1 MFYALLILFLI
12 IFDQLSKYFVVENF
26 SHGETLSF
34 FEGVFHLTYVQ
45 NRGIA
50 FGMFQNSV
58 KLVSILTII
67 IIIGIGI
74 HIGKELKN
82 SRKIEKI
89 AYSFIFAGALGNMI
103 DRIFRGFVVDMMDFK
118 IFWTYI
124 FNLADAW
131 ICIGAFLLIVDYF
144 VGRRKK

>member
-1 MFYALLILFLI
+1 
-12 IFDQLSKYFVVENF
+12 
-26 SHGETLSF
+26 
-34 FEGVFHLTYVQ
+34 
-45 NRGIA
+45 
-50 FGMFQNSV
+50 MFQNSV

-103 DRIFRGFVVDMMDFK
+103 DRIFRGFVVDMMDFR